1 MPDFGEQSNR
11 VCSLKN
17 EQPLKPDYTPQ
28 ERKIIKELVKEARRR
43 NTNEA
48 KEEYLWKVREI
59 QIVNIY
65 TSRA

>member
-1 MPDFGEQSNR
+1 MPDIGEHSNR

-17 EQPLKPDYTPQ
+17 EQPPKPDYTPE
-28 ERKIIKELVKEARRR
+28 ERKIIKELVEEARRR

-48 KEEYLWKVREI
+48 KEEHLWKVRGF
-59 QIVNIY
+59 QIVKIY